1 VISELSSDLAFD
13 QVRRFRNVA
22 LLVVVMLLIVF
33 AATAYRLGLI
43 IVRPLERLA
52 DGAAQVAMGALDVD
66 LPATRAGEVG
76 ELTRIF
82 NEMVARLRKGQQ
94 EIADANSRLRVKN
107 EELERL
113 SVTDGLTG
121 LTNHRALMQRLHEE
135 ALRSRRNKHP
145 FAVIMA
151 DVDHFKQYN
160 DEYGHPQGDI
170 VLKQVAQILQQCTR
184 TVDCVARYG
193 GEEFAVLLPETS
205 MSGAL
210 EVAER
215 VRARVETSSFPGRR
229 VTLSVGV
236 AEFPRHDDDPQG
248 VIAVA
253 DSALYVAKRGG
264 RNQVARPPA
273 RPDAR
278 KLPSAKKRTTVKKRG

>member
-1 VISELSSDLAFD
+1 
-13 QVRRFRNVA
+13 
-22 LLVVVMLLIVF
+22 
-33 AATAYRLGLI
+33 
-43 IVRPLERLA
+43 
-52 DGAAQVAMGALDVD
+52 VD
-66 LPATRAGEVG
+66 LPASRAGEVG

-82 NEMVARLRKGQQ
+82 NEMVARLRQGQQ
-94 EIADANSRLRVKN
+94 EIADANSRLRAKN
-107 EELERL
+107 EDLERL

-145 FAVIMA
+145 FAVLMT

-160 DEYGHPQGDI
+160 DEFGHPQGDI
-170 VLKQVAQILQQCTR
+170 VLRQVARILQQSTR

-205 MSGAL
+205 IAGAL

-215 VRARVETSSFPGRR
+215 IRAKVEVSEFPGRG
-229 VTLSVGV
+229 VTLSIGV

-253 DSALYVAKRGG
+253 DAALYVAKRGG

-273 RPDAR
+273 KADQKKLPTAR
-278 KLPSAKKRTTVKKRG
+278 KRATAKKRS